1 MTPAVLVTG
10 GAGYVGSHACK
21 ALARAGYLPVVLDN
35 LCRGH
40 RWAVKWGPFE
50 KVDLADKDALRAV
63 FTKYPITGVL
73 HFAAYAYVGES
84 MNSPDIYFRN
94 NVASTL
100 NILDVMVEHDVR
112 DIVFSSSCSVY
123 GVPLEIPI
131 SERNPRDPTNPYG
144 ESKRIVEA
152 MLRWYDQAYDLRFV
166 ALRYFNA
173 AGADPDGDL
182 GEDHDPETH
191 LVPRAIQSAFDHCQ
205 NLEIFGTD
213 YPTPDG
219 TAIRDYVH
227 VSDLADGHVLALQY
241 LQSGGTSTA
250 FNLGT
255 GRGYSV
261 REVVRAVERV
271 SGVTGLGH
279 NSPRRPGDPP
289 ELVAEAEKAA
299 MFLGWK
305 ARCSD

>member
-1 MTPAVLVTG
+1 MLSGRFGSPARFEANG
-10 GAGYVGSHACK
+10 RPEP
-21 ALARAGYLPVVLDN
+21 RAW
-35 LCRGH
+35 LCVID
-40 RWAVKWGPFE
+40 APGPS
-50 KVDLADKDALRAV
+50 
-63 FTKYPITGVL
+63 
-73 HFAAYAYVGES
+73 AAICRTIYGES

-100 NILDVMVEHDVR
+100 NLLDVMVEHDVR
-112 DIVFSSSCSVY
+112 DIVFSSTCAVY

-173 AGADPDGDL
+173 AGADPDGDI

-191 LVPRAIQSAFDHCQ
+191 LVPRAIQSAFVQRQ

-227 VSDLADGHVLALQY
+227 VSDLADGHVLALRY
-241 LQSGGTSTA
+241 LQTGGTSTA

-271 SGVTGLGH
+271 SGVTSLGH

-289 ELVAEAEKAA
+289 ELVAEAKKAA

-305 ARCSD
+305 ARRSDLDTIVGSAFTWHRSHLPMSEQQLRLSSVEPVPDQLIAQ